1 MKIKALKYYTSEG
14 WKSLYSDIVSF
25 LSNNALLRTNNL
37 SDLIDKDAAREN
49 LELTGNNNNTHYHD
63 SHYLPMFQAL
73 EDKVDQKIEDFENEL
88 NNKDNLVDY
97 SGDIINLEDQKN
109 GWYKWTGTID
119 SVYSVWIIQKMSSL
133 YIATSINDPRI
144 VLNSNNLTTWYSP
157 YGYWHA

>member
-49 LELTGNNNNTHYHD
+49 LELTGDNNNTHYHD

-97 SGDIINLEDQKN
+97 S
-109 GWYKWTGTID
+109 
-119 SVYSVWIIQKMSSL
+119 VWIIQKMSSL